1 MAKRNFMLLYLNTG
15 GGHLA
20 PAKVLKAHIEAL
32 YPDANIQ
39 LVNGFD
45 KANFVSRLVFEKWY
59 HSMCT
64 VTPGMWRLVYDFG
77 QHRTFQKITQKFLN
91 PQTSHYLKEKIINDD
106 ITDIISFHF
115 ALTPS
120 AKTAI
125 RKSGKKVNL
134 SMVVTD
140 PFTAPS
146 AWFFVKGVKSYVFSD
161 QVRNFDIEKCGYNP
175 ADVEVMP
182 FLINK
187 KFLTKTTK
195 DDVVALREKYGIP
208 QDKRVVLIAGG
219 GEGLPG
225 TFNII
230 SEFIAKKVD
239 FSVIVV
245 CGRGK
250 KTRKTLEMLKKVNPK
265 MNLFVFGFVS
275 FLDELVKLSDC
286 AIIKG
291 GTSTVLEMLASNI
304 PVILSTFIHGQ
315 ELGNVRFVYEN
326 RAGWFIQKPKDI
338 SDKIAQLF
346 SDDEY
351 YNSVKT
357 RTENL
362 NLQTDCTE
370 FVHKL
375 MAQSNS

>member
-1 MAKRNFMLLYLNTG
+1 MKYFTIKELCKSSTAVQNKIDNTPNSEIVNN
-15 GGHLA
+15 L
-20 PAKVLKAHIEAL
+20 E
-32 YPDANIQ
+32 Q
-39 LVNGFD
+39 LVEFI
-45 KANFVSRLVFEKWY
+45 L
-59 HSMCT
+59 
-64 VTPGMWRLVYDFG
+64 
-77 QHRTFQKITQKFLN
+77 
-91 PQTSHYLKEKIINDD
+91 
-106 ITDIISFHF
+106 
-115 ALTPS
+115 
-120 AKTAI
+120 
-125 RKSGKKVNL
+125 
-134 SMVVTD
+134 D
-140 PFTAPS
+140 P
-146 AWFFVKGVKSYVFSD
+146 
-161 QVRNFDIEKCGYNP
+161 
-175 ADVEVMP
+175 
-182 FLINK
+182 
-187 KFLTKTTK
+187 
-195 DDVVALREKYGIP
+195 LREKYGIP

-225 TFNII
+225 TFKII

-265 MNLFVFGFVS
+265 MNLFVFGFVT

-375 MAQSNS
+375 MAQSNSQFLNFFIKLLV

>member
-1 MAKRNFMLLYLNTG
+1 MSKRNFMLLYLNTG

-20 PAKVLKAHIEAL
+20 PAKVLKSHIERL
-32 YPDANIQ
+32 YPDANVQ

-45 KANFVSRLVFEKWY
+45 KANFVSKLIFEKGY

-64 VTPGMWRLVYDFG
+64 VTPGLWHIVYELG
-77 QHRTFQKITQKFLN
+77 QKRAVQTFTQKFLN
-91 PQTSHYLKEKIINDD
+91 PQTSYYLKEKIINDN

-146 AWFFVKGVKSYVFSD
+146 TWFFVKGIKSYVFSQ
-161 QVRNFDIEKCGYNP
+161 QVKDFAVKKCGYNP
-175 ADVEVMP
+175 DDIEIMP
-182 FLINK
+182 FLINN
-187 KFLTKTTK
+187 KFLSQTTK
-195 DDVVALREKYGIP
+195 DEVVSLREKYGIP

-225 TFNII
+225 TLKII
-230 SEFIAKKVD
+230 TEFITKKVD
-239 FSVIVV
+239 FSIIVV

-250 KTRKTLEMLKKVNPK
+250 KTKKTLEMLKKVHPK
-265 MNLFVFGFVS
+265 LNLFVFGFVS

-326 RAGWFIQKPKDI
+326 KAGWFIQNPKDI
-338 SDKIAQLF
+338 SEKINKLF

-351 YNSVKT
+351 YNKIKNQ
-357 RTENL
+357 TENL

-375 MAQSNS
+375 MAQSSL

>member
-1 MAKRNFMLLYLNTG
+1 
-15 GGHLA
+15 
-20 PAKVLKAHIEAL
+20 
-32 YPDANIQ
+32 
-39 LVNGFD
+39 
-45 KANFVSRLVFEKWY
+45 
-59 HSMCT
+59 
-64 VTPGMWRLVYDFG
+64 
-77 QHRTFQKITQKFLN
+77 LN
-91 PQTSHYLKEKIINDD
+91 PQTSHYLKEKIIEDD

-146 AWFFVKGVKSYVFSD
+146 AWFFVKGVKSYVFSE
-161 QVRNFDIEKCGYNP
+161 QVRNFAIEKCDYNP
-175 ADVEVMP
+175 DDVEVMP

-225 TFNII
+225 TFKII

-265 MNLFVFGFVS
+265 MNLFVFGFVT

-351 YNSVKT
+351 YQSVKT

-375 MAQSNS
+375 MAQSNL